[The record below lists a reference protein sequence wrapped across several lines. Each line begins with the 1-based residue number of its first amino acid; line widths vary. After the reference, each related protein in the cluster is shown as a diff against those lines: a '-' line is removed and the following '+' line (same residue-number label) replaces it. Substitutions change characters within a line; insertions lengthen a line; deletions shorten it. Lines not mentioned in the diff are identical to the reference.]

1 MRTYFLSDVHM
12 GIRGQP
18 ANDFNEVKEELF
30 LDLLQVIHKER
41 DALVIAGDLI
51 DSWAANPQEVIHAY
65 LQLLRYLAVVI
76 QANPLSCWIRGN
88 HDPCNL
94 SHDWVDRLRLG
105 GSQVLELGPGY
116 KIWAEHGHAFD
127 PSWQRGAAIKAAA
140 RALYRLENLPRCAKI
155 DEQLVAL
162 LRRYQDW
169 VRRRANKPKD
179 NRLPYWGGA
188 VERAKCFPDVRG
200 VVFGHSHRHGK
211 GLIRG
216 DSYYG
221 IPPGSV
227 VCSFCGL
234 RGAYATMGVEP
245 NTRPVCAVCSWPTN
259 PALER
264 ETIYVNT
271 GTWARDDH
279 GRQCEDVTVY
289 DSEAGS
295 WWQGNVRELI

>member
-18 ANDFNEVKEELF
+18 ANDFNEVKEGLF

-200 VVFGHSHRHGK
+200 VVFGHSHHAG
-211 GLIRG
+211 IAIPI
-216 DSYYG
+216 DSALNLAALG
-221 IPPGSV
+221 MPVQHI
-227 VCSFCGL
+227 
-234 RGAYATMGVEP
+234 TD
-245 NTRPVCAVCSWPTN
+245 TRRA
-259 PALER
+259 
-264 ETIYVNT
+264 YVNT